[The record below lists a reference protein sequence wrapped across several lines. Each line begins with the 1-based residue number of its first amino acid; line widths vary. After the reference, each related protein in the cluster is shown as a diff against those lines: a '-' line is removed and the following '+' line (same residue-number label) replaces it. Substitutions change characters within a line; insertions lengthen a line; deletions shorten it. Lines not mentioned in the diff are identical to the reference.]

1 MVSLKTT
8 IIKLQ
13 MELVTKLKELRVA
26 VGRGKIDEVKNIVKW
41 FEQDVD
47 RIRTLSKAYE
57 NTRAC
62 PTQDDLVIAACSH
75 NQKHVLDYLLSQTDI
90 LYYLTDS
97 TQNITEVIEK
107 RTEAVRHALRLEDFE
122 MVVKLYDYWIGDLY
136 WKGHRK
142 DNFEMLGK
150 ILNGANNY
158 KNGDKNFLGWV
169 CSIFK
174 KILIRCRF
182 MTINQQLIIDFES
195 IIKVN
200 DFQQKLY
207 NTLPKPLSHYAV
219 AEDTAAEG
227 TNGKDTVET
236 ARVILNLLNIYDE
249 YSVIDKVRI
258 KDVTKEK
265 QIKSYFEDTDS
276 IYFRALADIKYEFY
290 FRKVDFN
297 MALLLLEKLYIIR
310 NYLKKH
316 FNTNQLQTASKTYR
330 EIEYAIYHLIYR
342 TSEDW
347 RLYLPADRQLTEE
360 THHIGIYNGAMGRL
374 KTTYDIHKL
383 YNSPVLYLEREHY
396 KTCLRNLK
404 DILNEYCIK
413 PDPVIDGEQNNTN
426 TEKLL
431 DENYLKPKMKVSDHY
446 SLNKIITYI
455 EALEQ
460 TTDTDIITIERV
472 LQVIGE
478 MVKAEG
484 TGGESSHLS
493 KETKTYLQIA
503 ISADTIKHLKGI
515 RDFLS
520 HAHKGQLSIRIDIE
534 NNQADMLLNVKEELV
549 EIKEKIVPIRDLCKL
564 VLDNSLLQHGLDLLD
579 KRIKALPA
587 RARQRIDEIKSGFE
601 KHAKNFVSES
611 GEYYRKVWKPAK
623 MSHQLLVEIPMLL
636 KNKDEILSKKEE
648 INKEINNKTMNIL
661 SAYKHNAI
669 QTLERMKTNND
680 CVDKVNPTLEFHKI
694 NPLKCSPTLNDI
706 NITKD
711 RLKSKKISINE
722 IESLTDNLQLWQSVV
737 EFANLVRKYQK
748 GDGDKG
754 TNNTSAEATAAKDTA
769 EEKTKAEYTAAE
781 HTVTEYTTAEDT
793 AVEDTAVEKT
803 TAEYTTAEDT
813 AVEKTVAEYTTAEDT
828 AVEKTVAEY
837 TTAEDTA
844 VEDTAAGKTAAED
857 TAVEKTVAE
866 YTTAEDTAVEKTVAE
881 YTTAEDT
888 AVEKIFAEYTTAEN
902 TAVEDTAAGRT
913 TGEDTAAEKTTAE
926 DTATEDIAAEGTA
939 AEDTAAEDTAA
950 EDTAAEDTAAEDT
963 ATEDTAAED
972 IAAEDTAAEDTR
984 LWQSGNGDTAAEDT
998 TAHWKSVV
1006 DLAKLVTRLWQ
1017 SVVDFAKLVTRFSQ
1031 SGNGDTAA
1039 EDTTAHWKSVVDLAE
1054 LVNQEPS
1061 TYPPSTDKINFI
1073 LNKVQGVCPGN
1084 NQSTNNT
1091 FTGIKNLNEEVEK
1104 KSKTYIEVKEY
1115 TKRHELTT
1123 CLINRIKRLRA
1134 TLRYPEQIPLR
1145 ELVQLYKLDPKFRF
1159 ELEML
1164 LADIENVMNITKQN
1178 SRKSR
1183 GLLEY
1188 IVLGNVLDH
1197 GNAFLEVIGDL
1208 IDSQE
1213 LPRELLSK
1221 AISYADDQEA
1231 VEALEALFQHN
1242 VDFDTINDGTLAN
1255 MNDAQKGY

>member
-1 MVSLKTT
+1 MEAGNPF
-8 IIKLQ
+8 Q
-13 MELVTKLKELRVA
+13 MDPVTKLKELRDA
-26 VGRGKIDEVKNIVKW
+26 VGRGEIDEVKNIVKW

-47 RIRTLSKAYE
+47 RIRTLLPAAYVE
-57 NTRAC
+57 ARTC

-97 TQNITEVIEK
+97 TQNNTEVGGGGGGGGGGLE

-136 WKGHRK
+136 WKGHQK
-142 DNFEMLGK
+142 DNFKMLRK
-150 ILNGANNY
+150 ILNGANSP
-158 KNGDKNFLGWV
+158 KNLLGWV

-236 ARVILNLLNIYDE
+236 ARVILKLLNIYDE

-276 IYFRALADIKYEFY
+276 IYFKALADIKYEFY

-310 NYLKKH
+310 NYLKKR
-316 FNTNQLQTASKTYR
+316 FNTNQLETASKTYR

-413 PDPVIDGEQNNTN
+413 SDPVIDGEQTNTN
-426 TEKLL
+426 KKILRDENNPKPTKKVIGVQNKTPKKKML
-431 DENYLKPKMKVSDHY
+431 DENYLKPMMEVSDHY

-460 TTDTDIITIERV
+460 TTDTDIIMIERV

-503 ISADTIKHLKGI
+503 ISTDTIKHLQGI
-515 RDFLS
+515 REFLS

-534 NNQADMLLNVKEELV
+534 DNQADMLLNVKEELV

-564 VLDNSLLQHGLDLLD
+564 VLDNLLLQKGLDLL
-579 KRIKALPA
+579 KERIEKLPDDA
-587 RARQRIDEIKSGFE
+587 KQRVK
-601 KHAKNFVSES
+601 
-611 GEYYRKVWKPAK
+611 
-623 MSHQLLVEIPMLL
+623 
-636 KNKDEILSKKEE
+636 
-648 INKEINNKTMNIL
+648 
-661 SAYKHNAI
+661 
-669 QTLERMKTNND
+669 
-680 CVDKVNPTLEFHKI
+680 
-694 NPLKCSPTLNDI
+694 
-706 NITKD
+706 
-711 RLKSKKISINE
+711 E
-722 IESLTDNLQLWQSVV
+722 IESGV
-737 EFANLVRKYQK
+737 K
-748 GDGDKG
+748 
-754 TNNTSAEATAAKDTA
+754 
-769 EEKTKAEYTAAE
+769 E
-781 HTVTEYTTAEDT
+781 HGVDF
-793 AVEDTAVEKT
+793 VSDS
-803 TAEYTTAEDT
+803 
-813 AVEKTVAEYTTAEDT
+813 EDT

-881 YTTAEDT
+881 YTTVEDT
-888 AVEKIFAEYTTAEN
+888 AVEKIFAEYTTAED

-913 TGEDTAAEKTTAE
+913 TGEDTAAEKTAAE
-926 DTATEDIAAEGTA
+926 DTATEDIAAEGTAAEDTAAEDITAEVTAAEDTAAEYTA

-963 ATEDTAAED
+963 AAETCAEDTAAED
-972 IAAEDTAAEDTR
+972 TAAEDTAAEDTAAEDTAAEDTR
-984 LWQSGNGDTAAEDT
+984 FWQSGNGDTAAEDT

-1006 DLAKLVTRLWQ
+1006 V
-1017 SVVDFAKLVTRFSQ
+1017 
-1031 SGNGDTAA
+1031 
-1039 EDTTAHWKSVVDLAE
+1039 LAE

-1061 TYPPSTDKINFI
+1061 TYPPSTDKINII

-1091 FTGIKNLNEEVEK
+1091 FTGIKNLYNEIKEK
-1104 KSKTYIEVKEY
+1104 SRTCQ
-1115 TKRHELTT
+1115 TNRQELTT

-1134 TLRYPEQIPLR
+1134 TLGYPKQIPLR
-1145 ELVQLYKLDPKFRF
+1145 ELVQLYKLDPKFRC
-1159 ELEML
+1159 ELETL
-1164 LADIENVMNITKQN
+1164 LGDIENIIKLIKNKPISK
-1178 SRKSR
+1178 KE
-1183 GLLEY
+1183 GKLLEG
-1188 IVLGNVLDH
+1188 IVLRNVLYH
-1197 GNAFLEVIGDL
+1197 GNPFLEVIGDL
-1208 IDSQE
+1208 IDSQD

-1221 AISYADDQEA
+1221 AISYANDQEA